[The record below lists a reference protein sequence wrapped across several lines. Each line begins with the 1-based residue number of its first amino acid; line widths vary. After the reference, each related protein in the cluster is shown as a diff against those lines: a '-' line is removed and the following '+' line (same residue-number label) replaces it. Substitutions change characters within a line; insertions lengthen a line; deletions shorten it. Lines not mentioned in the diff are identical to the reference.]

1 MSVFSII
8 NKNVKVVSRN
18 WSYFIVLVICP
29 VLLVLA
35 AGAMLNSSDPKNLM
49 VGIINEGV
57 YFDVGGDLTNS
68 IIFNGLS
75 SCLYYLTDSRVSAC
89 IYSYKDNDIV
99 NIDVYSDNTERR
111 VESYVKQFVLAKVS
125 KTQSEIIEQA
135 GEAIYQEKG
144 YISNSINRSKEEL
157 NNAYIEVESL
167 ENDLLDN
174 QRKLREQRADFDEMY
189 YSLKNIQAN
198 MNIYRGQA
206 EDVRKNIEDFRKKKD
221 ELANSI
227 YFARSRLVAL
237 GENDLVVKLD
247 IILTE
252 LNNIDASLKLLDNAL
267 ANYDNALVEFD
278 TAMAKLDSI
287 KVLLDESDVNLQNN
301 IEKTRRTKEKI
312 KQFLTEVE
320 EGERRISGFSQ
331 NVGLEGIDLIF
342 KSAYNIEED
351 PVLIAFP
358 LLIAIIVS
366 FTSILLSN
374 LFISK
379 QINHPSFFR
388 DLISPKR
395 DMPFLI
401 SNYVVSLFFV
411 FLQVLFLFMV
421 GYFWFNIN
429 MLNNYLYSSFL
440 IFLVASIF
448 VFLGMSLGYLI
459 KSQYLSMLISIFLV
473 IFLFIFS
480 NILTPSL
487 LTGEII
493 QFLININPFVILS
506 NGLKDL
512 IILDKNLS
520 LDSFIFGALYFMYII
535 CFVLYYI
542 SKKVGNY
549 EAKK

>member
-18 WSYFIVLVICP
+18 WSYFIVLVICQ
-29 VLLVLA
+29 VFVVLA